1 MIEGLMAEARKSEFD
16 ASERTMM
23 QRREWETLHKIEK
36 LEHELEAARTRLH
49 ITPAA
54 VSR

>member
-1 MIEGLMAEARKSEFD
+1 MIEGLMAEARKTELDS
-16 ASERTMM
+16 AEREMM
-23 QRREWETLHKIEK
+23 QRREWETLHKIDK